1 MSPFPRSRNIAS
13 RVIEN
18 EGGVIFCSLYTD
30 VNVGKKI
37 ESGDESKQGKEV
49 RSSIQV
55 KAADLQK
62 KSPKTVIYFRLG

>member
-1 MSPFPRSRNIAS
+1 MSQKEYFIILESASVRVSIAS
-13 RVIEN
+13 
-18 EGGVIFCSLYTD
+18 LHTD

-62 KSPKTVIYFRLG
+62 KSPKSVIYFRLG